1 MAEGHRKRLKE
12 RFMQSGLDDFNEYN
26 ALELLLFY
34 TIPQKDTNPIAH
46 RLIDRFG
53 SFTDVLDADYD
64 ELMSVDGVSEHTA
77 TFLKLIPQSARYYES
92 RKIAQKRVF
101 TTKQDIGDYLVGK
114 YVGVTKE
121 TVYMLLLDNKKRLIS
136 CERVYEGSVNSSGV
150 SVRRMAETA
159 LKKRAAA
166 VVIAHN
172 HPDGLAIPSADD
184 LILTKS
190 LEAALQTLEIHFL
203 DHYIIADNKFC
214 MLLGAKTVF

>member
-1 MAEGHRKRLKE
+1 
-12 RFMQSGLDDFNEYN
+12 MQSGLDDFNEYN

-64 ELMSVDGVSEHTA
+64 ELTAVDGVSEHTA
-77 TFLKLIPQSARYYES
+77 TFLKLIPQTARYYES
-92 RKIAQKRVF
+92 RKIVQKRVF
-101 TTKQDIGDYLVGK
+101 TTKRDIGDYLVGK
-114 YVGVTKE
+114 YVGVTKA

-136 CERVYEGSVNSSGV
+136 CEMVFEGSVNSSGV

-166 VVIAHN
+166 VVVAHN
-172 HPDGLAIPSADD
+172 HPEGLAIPSADD
-184 LILTKS
+184 LIFTKS
-190 LEAALQTLEIHFL
+190 LQAALQTLEIHFL
-203 DHYIIADNKFC
+203 DHYIIAENKFC
-214 MLLGAKTVF
+214 MLLDEKTVF